1 MQTFTPREYLM
12 IDIANSYGLDKLDW
26 NLRIDWFKQN
36 EAHLMSLLDTAKTPA
51 LYYAGVQ
58 AWLNA
63 LAGKSS
69 GYPISLDGTS
79 SGLQILAALT
89 CDRSASLL
97 CNVLDSGSRENAY
110 TGIYQAMLDKLGETG
125 HINPDEVKQAIM
137 TALYGS
143 EAEPIKIFG
152 TGAMLDTFYTT
163 MEELAPAVWNL
174 NKAFLEMWD
183 PTTLSNDWVMPD
195 NFNVHIKVIRTA
207 EESVNFLNTPYKVI
221 TKINAPKKTGRSI
234 GANLTHSVDG
244 MVVRE
249 MARRC
254 MYDPQAVSD
263 AKSILT
269 NHGKTIGEDSVS
281 HSPSRQ
287 TNEVLALW
295 QNYKES
301 GYLSARIL
309 DCINIMNVRYLDK
322 DVVLALIDS
331 LPVKPFDLISVHDC
345 WRCLPNYGNDLR
357 KQYNL
362 QLHLIAKSN
371 LLGYLVS
378 QIVGH
383 AVISPKADLSM
394 ADEILQANYA
404 LS

>member
-26 NLRIDWFKQN
+26 NLRIEWFKQN
-36 EAHLMSLLDTAKTPA
+36 ESNLMSQLDTAKTPA

-58 AWLNA
+58 AWNNV
-63 LAGKSS
+63 LAGKPI

-79 SGLQILAALT
+79 SGLQILSALT
-89 CDRSASLL
+89 CDRSAALL

-110 TGIYQAMLDKLGETG
+110 TGIYQAMLDQLGETAQ
-125 HINPDEVKQAIM
+125 INPVDVKQCIM

-143 EAEPIKIFG
+143 EAQPVKIFG
-152 TGAMLDTFYTT
+152 TGAMLDTFYST

-183 PTTLSNDWVMPD
+183 STAMSYDWVMPD

-207 EESVNFLNTPYKVI
+207 EESVNFLNAPYKVI
-221 TKINAPKKTGRSI
+221 TKINAPKKIGRSI
-234 GANLTHSVDG
+234 GANVTHSVDG
-244 MVVRE
+244 MIVRE

-254 MYDPQAVSD
+254 MYDPKTVSD

-269 NHGKTIGEDSVS
+269 NYGVDVAQKPIGIN
-281 HSPSRQ
+281 PSER
-287 TNEVLALW
+287 TLEVLNLW
-295 QNYKES
+295 ENYKAS

-309 DCINIMNVRYLDK
+309 DNINIMNIRYVEK

-331 LPVKPFDLISVHDC
+331 LPAKPFDLISVHDC
-345 WRCLPNYGNDLR
+345 WRCLPSYGNDLR
-357 KQYNL
+357 YQYNL

-383 AVISPKADLSM
+383 DVVSPKSDPSM